1 MSNKTDSATVGSDKY
16 FLEDWERWESLGFD
30 WQGWNAT
37 IAKILQQRSKARTGE
52 QQDNSEESITG

>member
-1 MSNKTDSATVGSDKY
+1 MSDKTDTATAGSDKY

-37 IAKILQQRSKARTGE
+37 IAKILQQRSVASTDRQRE
-52 QQDNSEESITG
+52 IFEENIPG